1 MKKARWLLTILC
13 IVLAAVLTAAVFVGC
28 GDDKVG
34 DDGNGNEP
42 PVIVPGDDDDDKPA
56 DDDDDKPDTDEPED
70 GVYEYDIVVYGDTA
84 AAVSAAVSASR
95 MGMDAALVAPGT
107 HLGGMLSGGLSR
119 TDLGDSSVIGGM
131 AKEFYK
137 RNAVKKGKAEGTVDW
152 YAEPHT
158 AEIIL
163 REMVEETRDGD
174 HGIDLFENERLK
186 EEGGVKKSGATVTQ
200 IICESDRVFEARQFI
215 DATYEGDLMAQAGVS
230 YTVGRESKDTYK
242 ESLAGV
248 VSPGTAGANNH
259 NFTIAVSPYDDD
271 GELYPEISDEPI
283 AEAGSG
289 DEKVQAYNF
298 RLCVTKN
305 KDNQVPFPKPDNY
318 DPARF
323 GLLAAYVNAWT
334 ENKGKAPTADDLFLI
349 RAIEGTDKYDMN
361 NKGAF
366 STDYIGGSYDYPDGS
381 YAEREKIWQE
391 HYDYTAGLLYFL
403 THDESIP
410 EATRSS
416 VGEWGLC
423 KDEFTDTDNWPF
435 QLYVRE
441 GRRMIGEYVMTQKDI
456 AKNSGNRTK
465 TDSIGM
471 GSYNSDSHNVQRYI
485 NADGNVKNEGN
496 MEVPVA
502 AYEIPYR
509 MILPKEAEAD
519 NLLVACTFS
528 ASHVAYS
535 SIRMEPQYMM
545 IGQAAGIAAALAVR
559 DDTGPHGIDVKELQ
573 SVLVENG
580 GILAK
585 AGSQTQSAEF
595 DIYDDQV
602 LIYDTF
608 SDYENGW
615 SITTSN
621 KASTT
626 ITQNDAYV
634 NVSKTNS
641 VAHSFLTRKNV
652 TMPDGAFAYAFKAKL
667 NAADGGDSVAEFTI
681 RAFDYQVKVILTY
694 DADDPTNGTA
704 RDAYGD
710 AAEKVQTINTSEW
723 HDYFVT
729 ADADHSYSLYAD
741 GALLWSGAAA
751 KEGGTDMIKIGSDNS
766 GNEPG
771 SGKANFDVEYFMLT
785 DDAGSGTSVVCGMF
799 SDESGNKL
807 TNMNGVS
814 GKVGYTAFVV
824 NAADAEETV
833 KLVLTLNSNGSAAS
847 TEETTVTIAPN
858 STAEIA
864 AYLENVGPDDT
875 ISVEVYGGQDTS
887 EPLTDGSVELVHK

>member
-1 MKKARWLLTILC
+1 MFSKTKKAIMIAAVFLLILVMSTA
-13 IVLAAVLTAAVFVGC
+13 VLAAC
-28 GDDKVG
+28 GTDNTEPSDD
-34 DDGNGNEP
+34 
-42 PVIVPGDDDDDKPA
+42 IPGIDEPA
-56 DDDDDKPDTDEPED
+56 DDENPDPGETDQ
-70 GVYEYDIVVYGDTA
+70 VYEYDIVVYGDTA

-95 MGMDAALVAPGT
+95 LNAEVALVAPGS

-119 TDLGDSSVIGGM
+119 TDLGNSGVIGGM
-131 AKEFYK
+131 AREFYK
-137 RNAVKKGKAEGTVDW
+137 RNAVKKGKSDGSVDW
-152 YAEPHT
+152 YAEPHI

-163 REMVEETRDGD
+163 REMIAETQEGD
-174 HGIDLFENERLK
+174 YGIDLFENERLK
-186 EEGGVKKSGATVTQ
+186 EENGVTKNDASVTE
-200 IICESDRVFEARQFI
+200 IICESNKIFRADQFI

-230 YTVGRESKDTYK
+230 YTVGRESQDTYK

-259 NFTIAVSPYDDD
+259 NFTIDVSAYD
-271 GELYPEISDEPI
+271 ENEKLYPEISSEPI

-305 KDNQVPFPKPDNY
+305 KENQVPFPKPENY
-318 DPARF
+318 DPDRF
-323 GLLAAYVNAWT
+323 ALLAEYVNAWT
-334 ENKGKAPTADDLFLI
+334 EEKGAPPTADDLFLI

-366 STDYIGGSYDYPDGS
+366 STDYIGGSYGYPDGT
-381 YAEREKIWQE
+381 YAEREEIWQD

-410 EATRSS
+410 EATRQS

-423 KDEFTDTDNWPF
+423 EDEFTDTNNWPF

-471 GSYNSDSHNVQRYI
+471 GSYNSDSHNVQRYVDS
-485 NADGNVKNEGN
+485 DGNVKNEGN

-509 MILPKEAEAD
+509 MLLPKEAEAN

-535 SIRMEPQYMM
+535 SIRMEPQYMI
-545 IGQAAGIAAALAVR
+545 IGQAAGIAMALAVR
-559 DDTGPHGIDVKELQ
+559 DNSLPHDIDVKELQ
-573 SVLVENG
+573 SILIENG
-580 GILAK
+580 GILSK
-585 AGSQTQSAEF
+585 KETQNQNAEF
-595 DIYDDQV
+595 DIYDNNV
-602 LIYDTF
+602 LVYDTF
-608 SDYENGW
+608 SDYQNGW

-621 KASTT
+621 KASTA
-626 ITQNDAYV
+626 ITQNDDYV
-634 NVSKTNS
+634 NIAKTRS

-652 TMPDGAFAYAFKAKL
+652 TMPDGAFAYAFRTKL
-667 NAADGGDSVAEFTI
+667 NAADDGGDSVAEFTI
-681 RAFDYQVKVILTY
+681 RAYDYQVIVVLTY
-694 DADDPTNGTA
+694 DADNTAGGTV
-704 RDAYGD
+704 RDAYGNE
-710 AAEKVQTINTSEW
+710 AVKTSTIDTSEW
-723 HDYFVT
+723 HDYFVKVN
-729 ADADHSYSLYAD
+729 DDHSYSLYAD
-741 GALLWSGAAA
+741 GTLMWEGAAA

-785 DDAGSGTSVVCGMF
+785 DDAGEKVNAVGGMF
-799 SDESGNKL
+799 VDEAGNKL
-807 TNMNGVS
+807 TNMNDVS
-814 GKVGYTAFVV
+814 GKVSYTAVIVNPSADSENVKLILTLNKDGEVSSTKESDTIAVSPNGVVEITAFVEGIS
-824 NAADAEETV
+824 ADG
-833 KLVLTLNSNGSAAS
+833 NY
-847 TEETTVTIAPN
+847 TIRA
-858 STAEIA
+858 
-864 AYLENVGPDDT
+864 
-875 ISVEVYGGQDTS
+875 EVYAGEDAS
-887 EPLTDGSVELVHK
+887 SPVTDGSIELVHK